1 MDEQQGPKT
10 SVISLEV
17 TDGAVRCQIEG
28 EHDAL
33 VKGLVALLVSKKEDV
48 FRTLIDEAIHYV
60 LAIEMEQAGVTKE
73 MLSPEKL
80 VEMLTT
86 KGEA

>member
-17 TDGAVRCQIEG
+17 TDGAVRCRVEG

-60 LAIEMEQAGVTKE
+60 LAIETEQA
-73 MLSPEKL
+73 SEKL
-80 VEMLTT
+80 LQTLTT